1 MTETVFVTNR
11 SDTALTDGYG
21 GIFYEFLKGKP
32 VEVPVHVAKH
42 VFGYGAED
50 KEPYLARLGWI
61 RSHSDLNSGIERL
74 SKFEITAQ
82 APEQH
87 RSLPSAVSVVP
98 LRIEKSVGGKVTQR
112 AA

>member
-1 MTETVFVTNR
+1 METVIVTNKT
-11 SDTALTDGYG
+11 DVALTDGYNG
-21 GIFYEFLKGKP
+21 VFYEFLKGKP

-42 VFGYGAED
+42 VFGYGDEN

-61 RSHSDLNSGIERL
+61 RSHSDLDLGIERL
-74 SKFEITAQ
+74 NKFEITSQQAQ
-82 APEQH
+82 PN

-98 LRIEKSVGGKVTQR
+98 LRVEKHAGGKVNQR

>member
-11 SDTALTDGYG
+11 SDSALTDGYG
-21 GIFYEFLKGKP
+21 GVFYEFLRGKP
-32 VEVPVHVAKH
+32 VEVPLHVAQH

-61 RSHSDLNSGIERL
+61 RSHADLNSGIERL
-74 SKFEITAQ
+74 NKFEITSQSAQ
-82 APEQH
+82 QD

-98 LRIEKSVGGKVTQR
+98 LRVEKHVGGKVNQR

>member
-11 SDTALTDGYG
+11 TDTALTDGYG

-42 VFGYGAED
+42 VFGYGAEN

-61 RSHSDLNSGIERL
+61 RSHSDLDSGIEKL
-74 SKFEITAQ
+74 SKFEITTQQAQ
-82 APEQH
+82 QD

-98 LRIEKSVGGKVTQR
+98 LRVEKHVGGKVNQR

>member
-42 VFGYGAED
+42 VFG
-50 KEPYLARLGWI
+50 
-61 RSHSDLNSGIERL
+61 L
-74 SKFEITAQ
+74 SLI
-82 APEQH
+82 H
-87 RSLPSAVSVVP
+87 
-98 LRIEKSVGGKVTQR
+98 I
-112 AA
+112 

>member
-1 MTETVFVTNR
+1 METVIVTNKG
-11 SDTALTDGYG
+11 DTALTDGYG
-21 GIFYEFLKGKP
+21 GVFYEFLRGKP

-42 VFGYGAED
+42 VFGYGDEN

-61 RSHSDLNSGIERL
+61 RSHSDLDSGIERL
-74 SKFEITAQ
+74 NKFEITTQPAQ
-82 APEQH
+82 QD

-98 LRIEKSVGGKVTQR
+98 LRVEKHAGGKVNQR

>member
-11 SDTALTDGYG
+11 TDTALTDGYG

-42 VFGYGAED
+42 VFGYVAEN

-61 RSHSDLNSGIERL
+61 RSHADLNSGIERL
-74 SKFEITAQ
+74 NKFEITFQSAQ
-82 APEQH
+82 QD

-98 LRIEKSVGGKVTQR
+98 LRVEKHVGGKVNQR

>member
-11 SDTALTDGYG
+11 SETALTDGYG

-42 VFGYGAED
+42 VFGYGAEN

-61 RSHSDLNSGIERL
+61 RSHSDLDSGIEKL
-74 SKFEITAQ
+74 SKFEITTQQAQ
-82 APEQH
+82 QD

-98 LRIEKSVGGKVTQR
+98 LRVEKHAGGKVNQR

>member
-11 SDTALTDGYG
+11 TDTALTDGYG

-42 VFGYGAED
+42 VFGYGDEN

-61 RSHSDLNSGIERL
+61 RSHSDLDSGIERL
-74 SKFEITAQ
+74 NKFEITTQPAQ
-82 APEQH
+82 QD

-98 LRIEKSVGGKVTQR
+98 LRVEKHAGGKVNQR

>member
-11 SDTALTDGYG
+11 SEAALTDGYG

-32 VEVPVHVAKH
+32 VEVPVLVAKH

-61 RSHSDLNSGIERL
+61 RSHSDLNTGIERL

-87 RSLPSAVSVVP
+87 RSLPSAVGVVA
-98 LRIEKSVGGKVTQR
+98 LRIEKSPERKSTQR

>member
-11 SDTALTDGYG
+11 SDSALTDGYG
-21 GIFYEFLKGKP
+21 GIFYEFLRGKP
-32 VEVPVHVAKH
+32 VEVPLHVAKH

-61 RSHSDLNSGIERL
+61 RSHSDLNSGIEKL
-74 SKFEITAQ
+74 SKFEITTQPAQ
-82 APEQH
+82 QD

-98 LRIEKSVGGKVTQR
+98 LRVEKHAGGKVNQR